1 MTTVELILRIIWL
14 LIGLVGWFFTYHTI
28 RKYWYDLYQE
38 DCWKS
43 QSKIV
48 LIVMYIC
55 FPLWIFGGIFSILY
69 WMLLYNR
76 KYWTLYFK
84 IPTK

>member
-1 MTTVELILRIIWL
+1 MITVKLILLIIWL
-14 LIGLVGWFFTYHTI
+14 LIGLVGWFFTYHSI

-38 DCWKS
+38 NYWKS
-43 QSKIV
+43 QEKIV
-48 LIVMYIC
+48 LIVM
-55 FPLWIFGGIFSILY
+55 FIFLPVWLMCGIFSILY

>member
-1 MTTVELILRIIWL
+1 MITVKLILLIIWL
-14 LIGLVGWFFTYHTI
+14 LIGLVGWFFTYHSI

-38 DCWKS
+38 NYWKS
-43 QSKIV
+43 QEKIV
-48 LIVMYIC
+48 LIVM
-55 FPLWIFGGIFSILY
+55 FIFLPVWLMCGLFSLIY
-69 WMLLYNR
+69 FMMNIER